1 MSFDFERHLSEVE
14 RTVASAER
22 EGRDARVVTLSR
34 GIAASREDAWD
45 AMTSAKRIPRWFA
58 PITGEL
64 VLGGRYQLE
73 GNAGGEITTCEPPS
87 HFAVTWEFA
96 GDVSWVE
103 VRLEDQGWGRVRL
116 TLSHP
121 QLYSPFWDHY
131 GPGATGVGWEMG
143 LMGLVLHL
151 EQPDTPMPDEEAF
164 AASDEGKAWV
174 AGCAGA
180 WGRVAVAGGEDPV
193 AADLAARRTVA
204 FYTGQEEPDS

>member
-14 RTVASAER
+14 RTVALLER

-34 GIAASREDAWD
+34 GIAASLEDAWD
-45 AMTSAKRIPRWFA
+45 AVTSAERIPRWFA

-64 VLGGRYQLE
+64 VLGGRYQIE

-87 HFAVTWEFA
+87 HFSVTWEFA

-103 VRLEDQGWGRVRL
+103 VRLQDEGSGRVRL

-131 GPGATGVGWEMG
+131 GPGAAGVGWEMG

-151 EQPDTPMPDEEAF
+151 EQPDAPTSDEEAF
-164 AASDEGKAWV
+164 AASNEGRAWV

-180 WGRVAVAGGEDPV
+180 WGRAAVAAGEDPA
-193 AADLAARRTVA
+193 AADLAARRAAA
-204 FYTGQEEPDS
+204 FYTGQEEPTE